1 MGSLLLELFLSL
13 LYLFFLI
20 LIVKYKTHTRSRN
33 RTLPVPQKLSH
44 VPSQTLF
51 PSPSPKVT
59 TILDSFFFLLKHCNV
74 ILIIYTPFTVI
85 VKYWLYSL

>member
-1 MGSLLLELFLSL
+1 MIKMGSLLPELFLSL
-13 LYLFFLI
+13 LYLFFFLI

-33 RTLPVPQKLSH
+33 RTLPIPQKLSH

-59 TILDSFFFLLKHCNV
+59 TILESFFLFIKTL
-74 ILIIYTPFTVI
+74 
-85 VKYWLYSL
+85 